1 MYRSFVPQVALSA
14 NAEVVCPPAV
24 DLKGCLCIKALKDNF
39 INIVCRKVKL
49 DDLSI
54 DNLLKALSEPG
65 IGPTFTF
72 DVGSKNNLTQV
83 PPSLSKLP
91 ELRMIQMRDNQI
103 TSIPSGA
110 FQSSSQTLIT
120 IILRKNKIS
129 FIEPGA
135 FDYPNAESIQLD
147 LKNNNISTIPAGV
160 FEGNVAP

>member
-1 MYRSFVPQVALSA
+1 M
-14 NAEVVCPPAV
+14 VCPPAAVLGKFTCKESRYNKSGIDIFGDKVVNDDSV
-24 DLKGCLCIKALKDNF
+24 DEVLQAL
-39 INIVCRKVKL
+39 L
-49 DDLSI
+49 
-54 DNLLKALSEPG
+54 EPG
-65 IGPTFTF
+65 ISPTFTF